1 MSSSYK
7 TTVTALIAL
16 VLAGGGGWWYLHKPP
31 ASGAPTAGAPSA
43 GAPTAGAP
51 TAGAPTAGAPTAGAP
66 TAGAPTAGAPT
77 AGAPSAGAPSAGA
90 PSAGAPGGAPPGP
103 PRAMGVEVSTVL
115 SASLRDDTQT
125 IGTLKSRQNTMVRP
139 EVAGRVVALGFT
151 DGSQVKGGQMLVQL
165 DDSLQRAEIQ
175 QSQAQVSIA
184 QANHKRNQELVA
196 QNFIAQRALDESL
209 ANLQVAQA
217 QLALTCARWQRMRI
231 VAPYSGTVGIRN
243 VNIGDFVKDGA
254 DLVNLEDLSG
264 LYVDFRL
271 PERFQDK
278 VNLRQTVEVQVDAI
292 PGRNFQARI
301 EAIDP
306 LIDANGRSISVR
318 ALLSNSAAPQKSKA
332 PDAGA
337 AVPKPFNASATSAET
352 VCPATPVVY
361 ADKAATP
368 GPLRPGM
375 FARVNALFALKQA
388 ALSVPEE
395 AIVPVGGKQF
405 VIRAV
410 PPEEVPEHG
419 PLPPDT
425 KLVSKRT
432 EVKLG
437 SRKQGRVEILSG
449 LNATDSVVVAGQHR
463 LQKDGTALRVVETRN

>member
-1 MSSSYK
+1 MSSSNK
-7 TTVTALIAL
+7 TTAIALIAL
-16 VLAGGGGWWYLHKPP
+16 VIAAGGGWWYMHKP
-31 ASGAPTAGAPSA
+31 
-43 GAPTAGAP
+43 PTAGAP

-66 TAGAPTAGAPT
+66 TAGAP
-77 AGAPSAGAPSAGA
+77 
-90 PSAGAPGGAPPGP
+90 APGGAPPGP
-103 PRAMGVEVSTVL
+103 PRAMGVEIAVVQS
-115 SASLRDDTQT
+115 SSLRDDAQT

-151 DGSQVKGGQMLVQL
+151 DGSQVKAGQMLVQL
-165 DDSLQRAEIQ
+165 DDTLQRAEIQ

-184 QANHKRNQELVA
+184 LANHKRNQELVA

-217 QLALTCARWQRMRI
+217 QLSLTCARWQRMRI
-231 VAPYSGTVGIRN
+231 LAPYSGTVGIRTVN
-243 VNIGDFVKDGA
+243 VGDFVKDGA

-271 PERFQDK
+271 PERYQDK
-278 VNLRQTVEVQVDAI
+278 VSLRQTVEVQVDAI

-318 ALLSNSAAPQKSKA
+318 ALLSNSAAS
-332 PDAGA
+332 
-337 AVPKPFNASATSAET
+337 PKPKAADSVVVSTKPANATAATAEAI
-352 VCPATPVVY
+352 CPPAPSVA
-361 ADKAATP
+361 ADKASSP

-395 AIVPVGGKQF
+395 AIVPMGGKQF

-410 PPEEVPEHG
+410 APEEVPDHG

-425 KLVSKRT
+425 KWVSKRT

-437 SRKQGRVEILSG
+437 SRKTGRVEILSG
-449 LNATDSVVVAGQHR
+449 LAVSDSVVVAGQHR